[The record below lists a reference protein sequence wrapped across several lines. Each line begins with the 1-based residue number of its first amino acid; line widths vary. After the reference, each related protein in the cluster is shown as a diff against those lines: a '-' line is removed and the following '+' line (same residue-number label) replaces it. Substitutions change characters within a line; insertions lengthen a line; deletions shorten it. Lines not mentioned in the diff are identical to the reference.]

1 MPLAS
6 RGLGDINHHDVLVIA
21 DLDRLATSP
30 AETAT
35 LHAMQVRVVVVSL
48 GCEINLTS
56 PAIIVALASHQYIR
70 RHYGAAIN
78 NGV

>member
-6 RGLGDINHHDVLVIA
+6 RGLGNINHHDVLVIA

-35 LHAMQVRVVVVSL
+35 LHAMHVRVIVVSL
-48 GCEINLTS
+48 GCEINLAS
-56 PAIIVALASHQYIR
+56 PAIIAALASHRYIR
-70 RHYGAAIN
+70 RHGGAARN